1 MNRIKLLVTLMLI
14 VVVTPTMAQKRKGAA
29 KAKAKA
35 KTVASAPPQKT
46 AADLLY
52 ENMLPNT
59 QRIFVIDSIVVDK
72 SQVLSCIPIQR
83 DNGSLRAYND
93 FFGTDNQDG
102 QYVFVNG
109 FRNKCFYSEADTV
122 GNVRLFTRDKI
133 AGKWS
138 KPQPLEGISGFASA
152 MAYPF
157 MMSDGTTFYFAAK
170 GKESI
175 GGYDIFITRY
185 DAENQRYLKPENI
198 GLPFNSKADDFF
210 YVEDDMNQLAWF
222 ATSRN
227 QPEGKV
233 CVYTLVPSENR
244 QNYDIGDI
252 DEKRLEQLA
261 AITRIR
267 DTWPSAAKRN
277 QAIKRLKE
285 LKEGANANNGDASI
299 YFPIN
304 DSLVYRSTSE
314 FHNIET
320 RTTFERMQALQ
331 AEVDKEIH
339 HLDLI
344 RKEYRNTTGSTRQ
357 RLADDI
363 VDYERIIQR
372 QQAEIKA
379 MAKQIRNAENQ
390 AIN

>member
-1 MNRIKLLVTLMLI
+1 MNRIKIVFTLILFI
-14 VVVTPTMAQKRKGAA
+14 VAIPTIAQKKKAV
-29 KAKAKA
+29 KAKAKV
-35 KTVASAPPQKT
+35 VAPAPPQKS

-72 SQVLSCIPIQR
+72 SQVLACIPLQR
-83 DNGSLRAYND
+83 DNGSLQAYND

-109 FRNKCFYSEADTV
+109 FRNKCFYSEADTAGHV
-122 GNVRLFTRDKI
+122 QLFTRDKI

-138 KPQPLEGISGFASA
+138 KPQPLDGIGEFSSA

-175 GGYDIFITRY
+175 GGYDIFVTRY
-185 DAENQRYLKPENI
+185 DTESQRYLKPENI

-222 ATSRN
+222 ATTRN
-227 QPEGKV
+227 QPEGKA
-233 CVYTLVPSENR
+233 CVYTLVPSDNR
-244 QNYDIGDI
+244 QNYDISNI
-252 DEKRLEQLA
+252 DDNRLQKLA
-261 AITRIR
+261 AISRIR

-277 QAIKRLKE
+277 LAMKRLND
-285 LKEGANANNGDASI
+285 LKEGNNNRGDATI
-299 YFPIN
+299 YFPVN
-304 DSLVYRSTSE
+304 DNLVYRSPSE

-320 RTTFERMQALQ
+320 RTLFERMQALQ
-331 AEVDKEIH
+331 AEVEKEIH

-344 RKEYRNTTGSTRQ
+344 RKEYRNTSGSTRQ

-372 QQAEIKA
+372 QQNEIKT